1 MYQTA
6 LRPAAYT
13 TNQELVLALSA
24 TTIVY
29 MTSPGNLSFF
39 GIAAVGGNVDG
50 MVVTLTNITLGSIQ
64 HSFLHESSSTSSVV
78 NRLWNPALNTVGSG
92 IGIGSITY
100 RYDGTLA
107 RWTMISKTV

>member
-1 MYQTA
+1 LYQTRLA
-6 LRPAAYT
+6 PPVYT
-13 TNQELVLALSA
+13 TNQELSLALGA

-29 MTSPGNLSFF
+29 MTSTINLTFF

-64 HSFLHESSSTSSVV
+64 HSYAHESGSASTI
-78 NRLWNPALNTVGSG
+78 NRLWNPGLNTVASG
-92 IGIGSITY
+92 VGIGSITY
-100 RYDGTLA
+100 RFDGTIS